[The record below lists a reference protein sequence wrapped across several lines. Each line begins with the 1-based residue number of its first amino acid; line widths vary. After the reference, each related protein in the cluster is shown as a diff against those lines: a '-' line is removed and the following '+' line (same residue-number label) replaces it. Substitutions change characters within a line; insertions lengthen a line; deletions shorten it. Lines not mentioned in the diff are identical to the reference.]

1 MATVKQKKMEPMPT
15 KRDFYH
21 LIVNGERVESASGE
35 TFVVTNPATGEPV
48 ARVAKG
54 TREDAERAVQAARQ
68 AFDRGK
74 WRHFPV
80 QKRAR
85 ILYQI
90 AAIMR
95 ERFNELVELE
105 ILNTGKA
112 LSAAQG
118 QVMQA
123 IEDFEFF
130 AGAIIGHRGAVNP
143 MPGAFHNYTEKE
155 PVGVCAQIIP
165 WNYPLM
171 MAAWKIAPAIA
182 AGCSVVVK
190 PAPETPLTA
199 LKLAE
204 ICHEAGVP
212 EGVIN
217 VLPGL
222 DEAGKALVRHPRV
235 PKIAFT
241 GETETGRHILQ
252 AAAPHIKRVTLE
264 LGGKSPNIIFADADL
279 EQAAKSAL
287 FGVFYNSGQVCQAG
301 SRILVERTVYEPFVE
316 RLAERAKK
324 LKVGPGTN
332 PRSDLGPVI
341 SREQY
346 EKVLRYIEIGKQE
359 GARLA
364 AGGRALDGGG
374 GGYFI
379 EPTVFADVSP
389 SMRIACEEIFGPVAA
404 VIPFADEEE
413 AVRIANGTMYGL
425 AAAVWTNDIKR
436 ALRLARRVKSGTV
449 WLNTYQVLSPTA
461 PFGGYKQS
469 GLGRELGMQ
478 ALDAYLETK
487 TVICDLND
495 RPMTLF

>member
-90 AAIMR
+90 ASIMR

-171 MAAWKIAPAIA
+171 
-182 AGCSVVVK
+182 
-190 PAPETPLTA
+190 
-199 LKLAE
+199 
-204 ICHEAGVP
+204 
-212 EGVIN
+212 
-217 VLPGL
+217 
-222 DEAGKALVRHPRV
+222 
-235 PKIAFT
+235 
-241 GETETGRHILQ
+241 
-252 AAAPHIKRVTLE
+252 
-264 LGGKSPNIIFADADL
+264 
-279 EQAAKSAL
+279 
-287 FGVFYNSGQVCQAG
+287 
-301 SRILVERTVYEPFVE
+301 
-316 RLAERAKK
+316 
-324 LKVGPGTN
+324 
-332 PRSDLGPVI
+332 
-341 SREQY
+341 
-346 EKVLRYIEIGKQE
+346 
-359 GARLA
+359 
-364 AGGRALDGGG
+364 
-374 GGYFI
+374 
-379 EPTVFADVSP
+379 
-389 SMRIACEEIFGPVAA
+389 
-404 VIPFADEEE
+404 
-413 AVRIANGTMYGL
+413 
-425 AAAVWTNDIKR
+425 
-436 ALRLARRVKSGTV
+436 
-449 WLNTYQVLSPTA
+449 
-461 PFGGYKQS
+461 
-469 GLGRELGMQ
+469 
-478 ALDAYLETK
+478 
-487 TVICDLND
+487 
-495 RPMTLF
+495 